1 MKNITLNTRLI
12 IILACCCLLS
22 ILLACKTKKNSNCDA
37 YGTINWEV
45 NADTISVI
53 KNDEDYVTD
62 IPSNGAKSIHI
73 NTKDKGT
80 YIVLLKSEGTIVD
93 VKKFTIR

>member
-1 MKNITLNTRLI
+1 M
-12 IILACCCLLS
+12 
-22 ILLACKTKKNSNCDA
+22 
-37 YGTINWEV
+37 
-45 NADTISVI
+45 

-80 YIVLLKSEGTIVD
+80 YVVLLKSEGTVVD
-93 VKKFTIR
+93 IKKFIIR

>member
-1 MKNITLNTRLI
+1 MKNLTLNKRLI
-12 IILACCCLLS
+12 IILAFCCLLS

-45 NADTISVI
+45 NADTISVM
-53 KNDEDYVTD
+53 KNDEDYATN

-80 YIVLLKSEGTIVD
+80 YVVLLKSEGTVVD
-93 VKKFTIR
+93 IKKFIIR

>member
-1 MKNITLNTRLI
+1 MKNLTLNKRLI
-12 IILACCCLLS
+12 IILAFCCLLS

-37 YGTINWEV
+37 YGTVNWEV
-45 NADTISVI
+45 NADTITVM

-73 NTKDKGT
+73 NTKNKGT
-80 YIVLLKSEGTIVD
+80 YIVLLKSEGSIVD
-93 VKKFTIR
+93 IKEFIIK

>member
-1 MKNITLNTRLI
+1 MKNLTLNKRLI
-12 IILACCCLLS
+12 IILAFCCLLS

-45 NADTISVI
+45 NADTITVM

-73 NTKDKGT
+73 NTKNKGT
-80 YIVLLKSEGTIVD
+80 YIVLLKSEGSIVD
-93 VKKFTIR
+93 IKEFIIK